1 MFKIYLRMLQMFE
14 DPKDPI
20 VPQYTFRYG
29 RTPGAGYV
37 KYVRC
42 SQACRSEICLRNK
55 SYKEINA
62 KNLLKY
68 DKWKSSQE

>member
-1 MFKIYLRMLQMFE
+1 MCQIYFKILQFFE
-14 DPKDPI
+14 DPEDPI
-20 VPQYTFRYG
+20 VPQYAPRYG
-29 RTPGAGYV
+29 RRRGAGSVRYV
-37 KYVRC
+37 KC

-68 DKWKSSQE
+68 DKWKSSQ